1 MSLNRSLFATAV
13 VFMLVA
19 PTGVQAEDQVP
30 PKQDEV
36 RETHKVLPYTDG
48 AIRTFVETEFGKSKL
63 DVKTEPVIEILIRD
77 LAEDGA
83 GGFRIAPE
91 DFDDTFEY
99 RRVGSEV
106 QIDKIAK

>member
-1 MSLNRSLFATAV
+1 MSMKSSFFASAVLFVLAVPSL
-13 VFMLVA
+13 
-19 PTGVQAEDQVP
+19 VQAEDQVP

-36 RETHKVLPYTDG
+36 RETHTVIPYSDA

-77 LAEDGA
+77 LAQEGA

-91 DFDDTFEY
+91 DFDYTFEY
-99 RRVGSEV
+99 RRVGSDV
-106 QIDKIAK
+106 QIDKVAK